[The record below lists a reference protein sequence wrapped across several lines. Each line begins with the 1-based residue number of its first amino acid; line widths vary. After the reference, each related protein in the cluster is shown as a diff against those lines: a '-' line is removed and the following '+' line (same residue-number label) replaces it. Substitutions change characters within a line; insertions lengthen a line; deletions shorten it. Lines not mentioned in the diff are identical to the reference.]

1 MNGPKR
7 QLYGAALVGRRLGI
21 TIFWCLATFVLVAS
35 VRSVIIEL
43 YAKPAGTGDDLRC
56 AAELRS
62 LHDSLLEQ
70 SSAELRRAAGE
81 GGGGDLA
88 RTQRWLR
95 SWDIRFASTRDTCA
109 GLWETRDTLQT
120 LRRKLEAMLR
130 DYAREQRPL
139 TERIERA
146 LSRDVTRSILPRES

>member
-21 TIFWCLATFVLVAS
+21 AIFWCLATFVLVAS
-35 VRSVIIEL
+35 VRSVITEL
-43 YAKPAGTGDDLRC
+43 YAKPAGSGDDLRC

-70 SSAELRRAAGE
+70 SSAELRRTT
-81 GGGGDLA
+81 GGGGDLTS
-88 RTQRWLR
+88 TQHWLR
-95 SWDIRFASTRDTCA
+95 DWDARFAGTRDLCA

-120 LRRKLEAMLR
+120 LRKKLEAMLR

>member
-21 TIFWCLATFVLVAS
+21 AIFWCLATFVLVAS
-35 VRSVIIEL
+35 VRSVILEL
-43 YAKPAGTGDDLRC
+43 YTKPSGSGDDMRC
-56 AAELRS
+56 AAELRN
-62 LHDSLLEQ
+62 LHDSLLEKA
-70 SSAELRRAAGE
+70 SSELRN
-81 GGGGDLA
+81 GGDLA
-88 RTQRWLR
+88 STQRWLR
-95 SWDIRFASTRDTCA
+95 AWDARFAGTRDMCA

-120 LRRKLEAMLR
+120 LRRKLEATLR

-146 LSRDVTRSILPRES
+146 LSRDVPRSILPRES

>member
-21 TIFWCLATFVLVAS
+21 AIFWCLATFVLVAS
-35 VRSVIIEL
+35 VRSVITEL
-43 YAKPAGTGDDLRC
+43 YAKPAGSGDDLRC
-56 AAELRS
+56 TAELRS

-70 SSAELRRAAGE
+70 SSAELRA
-81 GGGGDLA
+81 GGDLA

-95 SWDIRFASTRDTCA
+95 SWDTRFAGTRDTCA

-146 LSRDVTRSILPRES
+146 LSRDVPRSILPRES